1 MPLPMFPARPRLSP
15 PSAIA
20 AADPLLV
27 LVPFSS
33 LMPLAAWGG
42 QMLSPPQMQET
53 VAAGRPGLPPVESGT
68 MTGRADAPAI
78 LSPEQAIQVI
88 LDWYR
93 EQGIDA
99 ACAAQ
104 AGRTMALARE
114 EVAHPAPGGT
124 PPRPRSR
131 DTRVDAAV
139 PPRPAPPVSHG
150 GVQPALGLGASEAER
165 LAAACADLD
174 ALEAAVRAFEGCAL
188 KRTAINTV
196 FADGARDAPVMAIG
210 EAPGAEEDQQG
221 KPFVGASGRLLDRMI
236 AWIGL
241 ERSRNFYITNV
252 LFWRPPGNRKPTPAE
267 TEACLPFVRR
277 HITLKRPRIIVTLGG
292 TAAQLLL
299 QRKEGVMRLRGRWFV
314 YEDPEIGSIPL
325 LPLFHPAYLLRQP
338 QAKALF
344 WRDLLALGDRMA
356 ELGLR

>member
-1 MPLPMFPARPRLSP
+1 
-15 PSAIA
+15 
-20 AADPLLV
+20 
-27 LVPFSS
+27 
-33 LMPLAAWGG
+33 
-42 QMLSPPQMQET
+42 
-53 VAAGRPGLPPVESGT
+53 
-68 MTGRADAPAI
+68 MTGRASGPAI
-78 LSPEQAIQVI
+78 FSPEQAIGVI
-88 LDWYR
+88 LGWYR

-104 AGRTMALARE
+104 AGRTMTLARQE
-114 EVAHPAPGGT
+114 TGDPDPGGT
-124 PPRPRSR
+124 PPRRPRSR
-131 DTRVDAAV
+131 DPSMGAAV
-139 PPRPAPPVSHG
+139 PSAPAPRILRDIS
-150 GVQPALGLGASEAER
+150 QPALGLGASEAER
-165 LAAACADLD
+165 LAAACGDLD
-174 ALEAAVRAFEGCAL
+174 ALEAAVRGFEGCAL

-236 AWIGL
+236 AWVGL

-277 HITLKRPRIIVTLGG
+277 HITLKRPQIIVTLGG

-299 QRKEGVMRLRGRWFV
+299 QRKEGIMRLRGRWFA
-314 YEDPEIGSIPL
+314 YEDSELGSIPL

-344 WRDLLALGDRMA
+344 WRDLLALGDRLA

>member
-1 MPLPMFPARPRLSP
+1 
-15 PSAIA
+15 
-20 AADPLLV
+20 
-27 LVPFSS
+27 
-33 LMPLAAWGG
+33 
-42 QMLSPPQMQET
+42 
-53 VAAGRPGLPPVESGT
+53 
-68 MTGRADAPAI
+68 MTGRADGPAI
-78 LSPEQAIQVI
+78 FSAEHAIGV
-88 LDWYR
+88 LLAWYR

-99 ACAAQ
+99 ACASQ
-104 AGRTMALARE
+104 AGQTMELARMAPARQE
-114 EVAHPAPGGT
+114 EAAKAVPERSAPSRRPAASSVSAS
-124 PPRPRSR
+124 PPSGQ
-131 DTRVDAAV
+131 TRV
-139 PPRPAPPVSHG
+139 VS
-150 GVQPALGLGASEAER
+150 QPTLGLGASEAER

-174 ALEAAVRAFEGCAL
+174 SLEAAVRAFEGCAL

-267 TEACLPFVRR
+267 TQACLPFVRR

-299 QRKEGVMRLRGRWFV
+299 QRKEGVMRLRGRWFA
-314 YEDPEIGSIPL
+314 YADPELGSIPL